1 MNIIHLIIFLG
12 GLQGILL
19 AIVFLSNENFNKIS
33 NRFLALNLIT
43 VSLINIISGMR
54 DANFEEV
61 YPVIDVLPLTWYYLL
76 PVSLYYFIQYLI
88 KPDYK
93 IKRMEYWLFAP
104 FIIQFFIQTY
114 FFFVYLIDP
123 AQFTAYRGLR
133 IFLANWQ
140 DSSSIVFF
148 IIVFYFGY
156 RKLIDF
162 EKQLLDNYSALE
174 NSSVAWLKNIC
185 IAILVLWGLWLF
197 SYLYQVL
204 TGDYNSAVV
213 YPLWIGISIIIYWL
227 GYSTYSRRD
236 LFEAPDIDLSKVKLE
251 KPQNSL
257 SQKTEQHYQYLLE
270 LIQKE
275 ELYKDP
281 NLSMSVLAEKMDL
294 SNGYLSQIIN
304 QKEGKNFFEFVN
316 TYRVEA
322 VKQILADPAYAHFSI
337 LGVGQEAGF
346 KSKSTFNAVFKK
358 MTGLTPT
365 AYKRDLAK
373 KLSPNS

>member
-1 MNIIHLIIFLG
+1 MFLG

-19 AIVFLSNENFNKIS
+19 AIVFLSNENFDKVS
-33 NRFLALNLIT
+33 NRFLAVNLIT

-54 DANFEEV
+54 DANFEES
-61 YPVIDVLPLTWYYLL
+61 YPIIDFLPLTWYYLL

-88 KPDYK
+88 QPDYK
-93 IKRMEYWLFAP
+93 TKRVEYWLFAP

-114 FFFVYLIDP
+114 FFLVYLINP
-123 AQFTAYRGLR
+123 AQLIAYRSLR
-133 IFLANWQ
+133 IFLSDWQ

-148 IIVFYFGY
+148 IAVFYFGY
-156 RKLIDF
+156 RKLIRF
-162 EKQLLDNYSALE
+162 EKQLLNNYATLE

-185 IAILVLWGLWLF
+185 IAIFVLWGLWLF

-204 TGDYNSAVV
+204 TGDYNSGVV

-227 GYSTYSRRD
+227 GYSTYSRRE
-236 LFEAPDIDLSKVKLE
+236 LFEVPDIDLSKETIE

-257 SQKTEQHYQYLLE
+257 SQKTTQHYQYLLE
-270 LIQKE
+270 LMQKE

-281 NLSMSVLAEKMDL
+281 NLSMSTLADRMDL

-316 TYRVEA
+316 TYRVET
-322 VKQILADPAYAHFSI
+322 VKQILADPSYAHYSI
-337 LGVGQEAGF
+337 LGIGQEAGF

-365 AYKRDLAK
+365 AYKKDLAK
-373 KLSPNS
+373 KLSPNT